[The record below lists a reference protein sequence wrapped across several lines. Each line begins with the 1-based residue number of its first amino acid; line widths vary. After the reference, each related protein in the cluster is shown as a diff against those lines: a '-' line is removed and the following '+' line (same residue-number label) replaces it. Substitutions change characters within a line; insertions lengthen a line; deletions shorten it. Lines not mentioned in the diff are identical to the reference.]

1 MNEQQ
6 RIQEYKKLNEFTDQ
20 QFDRQMVE
28 KTKTNKVVSSNNQL
42 PTDEDAEVKRAVL
55 QLSYIN
61 DL

>member
-55 QLSYIN
+55 QLIYIN